1 MSSQRRTMTLN
12 KSFAGIQ
19 NKEKQEM
26 IMEKL
31 DRGSHNKKMQIN
43 PIAVSMQNNFHS
55 YHYKS
60 KRRLRVL
67 SKSLPSLNNGM
78 LRHKKTER
86 NAFFFQPMSANEEA
100 LIEHIFDLL
109 CDENKRS
116 IQRSSF
122 LTALKFNKEIKSL
135 VKGSKRAKG
144 SKRLKYLMKN
154 EDFQKRFIFFKTR
167 QAQNMELDEL
177 LIFLGEKRN
186 KRYQINDIRNK
197 FNSNLRR
204 ILNDNKS
211 QVIPPIPESSME
223 LKRTVTT
230 HRTHL
235 ISLRRK
241 LINIIRYNPASSNL
255 PTRIRFTSLLVVF
268 TSLFIA

>member
-31 DRGSHNKKMQIN
+31 DQGSHNKKMQIN

-78 LRHKKTER
+78 LRHEKTER

-116 IQRSSF
+116 IHV
-122 LTALKFNKEIKSL
+122 L
-135 VKGSKRAKG
+135 VA
-144 SKRLKYLMKN
+144 YHY
-154 EDFQKRFIFFKTR
+154 I
-167 QAQNMELDEL
+167 
-177 LIFLGEKRN
+177 
-186 KRYQINDIRNK
+186 
-197 FNSNLRR
+197 
-204 ILNDNKS
+204 
-211 QVIPPIPESSME
+211 
-223 LKRTVTT
+223 
-230 HRTHL
+230 
-235 ISLRRK
+235 
-241 LINIIRYNPASSNL
+241 
-255 PTRIRFTSLLVVF
+255 
-268 TSLFIA
+268 